1 MKIVERSLG
10 FTLIFARY
18 SRIFPPSA
26 SEDVSMRTSRSSTS
40 NVVVA
45 YVSMT
50 CTPFRSSMVSPGRAA
65 RPRTYSFRAIRA
77 GAAGPWL
84 QGKAGARVGFL
95 WPADLPT
102 AGAWIGPHRCAGAG
116 RSGRGGGP
124 GGPPGRRPGPPDL
137 GAPTG
142 PTRGRPPRPAASGP
156 ERLPG

>member
-1 MKIVERSLG
+1 
-10 FTLIFARY
+10 
-18 SRIFPPSA
+18 
-26 SEDVSMRTSRSSTS
+26 MRTSRSSTS

-65 RPRTYSFRAIRA
+65 RPRTYSFRAIRW

-102 AGAWIGPHRCAGAG
+102 AGAWVGPHRCAGAG
-116 RSGRGGGP
+116 RSGRGGGLGAPP
-124 GGPPGRRPGPPDL
+124 GGRPGPHDL
-137 GAPTG
+137 GAQAGPTG
-142 PTRGRPPRPAASGP
+142 DPRPRPAAFCP
-156 ERLPG
+156 KTV

>member
-65 RPRTYSFRAIRA
+65 RPRTYSFRAIRW

-84 QGKAGARVGFL
+84 QGNTGARVGFL

-102 AGAWIGPHRCAGAG
+102 AGEAVLAAIEPRPGRIGR
-116 RSGRGGGP
+116 P
-124 GGPPGRRPGPPDL
+124 GGLGEAASGPSVLPPVR
-137 GAPTG
+137 APTG
-142 PTRGRPPRPAASGP
+142 PHALLPLSSPA
-156 ERLPG
+156 

>member
-50 CTPFRSSMVSPGRAA
+50 CTPFSSSMVSPGCAA
-65 RPRTYSFRAIRA
+65 RSRTYSFRAIRA

-84 QGKAGARVGFL
+84 QGNTGARVGFL

-102 AGAWIGPHRCAGAG
+102 AGGRVGAQGCAGGG
-116 RSGRGGGP
+116 RSGRGGGL
-124 GGPPGRRPGPPDL
+124 GDPPGVRPVPHDL
-137 GAPTG
+137 GAQASPTG
-142 PTRGRPPRPAASGP
+142 DRRLRP
-156 ERLPG
+156 